1 MRNKDFL
8 VFTIWSETKFIFILY
23 SAPWFGMM
31 LPDSWN
37 NSLHCF
43 FLQHCWS
50 EEFKLDKTKLSWWW
64 GEMAD
69 IGRSVFQKWPN
80 CSFLRDPSLGRMYI
94 VDKIIFCWTSSL
106 KPPKLLNVFKSSCS
120 RRHSD
125 EDHLILINVKLYFV
139 LCCCVWRY
147 FGPSSVGCEDPKW
160 S

>member
-1 MRNKDFL
+1 
-8 VFTIWSETKFIFILY
+8 
-23 SAPWFGMM
+23 MM

-125 EDHLILINVKLYFV
+125 EDYLMFYLKVSYWLMSKCILLFV
-139 LCCCVWRY
+139 AV
-147 FGPSSVGCEDPKW
+147 CEDILVPQVLVVKTPSGHKTSPSPSNQPLGKW
-160 S
+160 TNF